1 MDQDI
6 CPNCKRPFKKYRSHQ
21 QYCGRNE
28 CQKARKAKW
37 QKDAVKYDPEY
48 KARQKQADMD
58 WHRKRPNYWKEYRNK
73 TPEKAE
79 KNKILQ
85 RVRNQKNRY
94 QSSETAAL
102 KAMFQRF
109 NIPETNRL
117 IAKMDVSNVTD
128 NQPFKE
134 FWLVP
139 LIAKMDAL
147 KVNLSI
153 ISDQSNHG

>member
-21 QYCGRNE
+21 KYCGQSE
-28 CQKARKAKW
+28 CQKARKANW
-37 QKDAVKYDPEY
+37 PKDAVKYDPEY

-58 WHRKRPNYWKEYRNK
+58 WHRKRPNYWKEYRSKN
-73 TPEKAE
+73 PEKAE

-102 KAMFQRF
+102 KAMFQRI
-109 NIPETNRL
+109 NIRETNRL
-117 IAKMDVSNVTD
+117 IAKMDVSNVTG
-128 NQPFKE
+128 NQPFTE

-139 LIAKMDAL
+139 LIAKMDL
-147 KVNLSI
+147 
-153 ISDQSNHG
+153 